1 MPASIKGTYEMAIAN
16 FGTPLYGATLACVPT
31 PPRRP
36 GATSRGTT
44 RHHPTTRAR
53 PGKRHAPRRIH
64 RLTPHTPSRVAAAH
78 SCTLPRIM
86 TRATPSPCVPGPRS
100 ASRPFT
106 TTRFSFRLSRFAL
119 RRPIPPWNIPS
130 RGRGPPGFLAPI
142 HDRSLSSCAHGSLEP
157 WRAPRFPGLG
167 ASIMVIDRGHC
178 PFHEEGVL
186 LPKRRRGRGDDCRRP
201 LRVPRDDGRR
211 Q

>member
-1 MPASIKGTYEMAIAN
+1 MFSILARMSTLVALLLLGVAGVDARFHVEKANFVVRMPASIKGTYEMAIAN

-64 RLTPHTPSRVAAAH
+64 RLTPHTPSHVAAAH
-78 SCTLPRIM
+78 SVSPPRIM

-130 RGRGPPGFLAPI
+130 
-142 HDRSLSSCAHGSLEP
+142 
-157 WRAPRFPGLG
+157 
-167 ASIMVIDRGHC
+167 
-178 PFHEEGVL
+178 
-186 LPKRRRGRGDDCRRP
+186 
-201 LRVPRDDGRR
+201 
-211 Q
+211 